1 MVSKVAVVLAAVLCG
16 VVYAKL
22 PEESLPVPDLIKYWG
37 YPVEVH
43 EAKTVDGYYLTL
55 HRIPHGKRYRGAAPK
70 PVVFLQHGL
79 LASSSNW
86 VVNKPEQSLGF
97 MLADAGYDVWLG
109 NVRGNTYSKKH
120 ETYEVDSSQF
130 WDFSFDEISKFDLPA
145 MIECALNKTG
155 QSELYYVGHSQG
167 TMMIW
172 AGLSENPWL
181 HKKIKLVFALAPVAR
196 LEHIYSPIKYLTYF
210 DTAIKM
216 VTEVMG
222 INEFMPSSDAV
233 REIADKG
240 CPLYEKACDGFLEII
255 SGYNKRDL
263 NDTRT
268 PVYLTHTPAG
278 TSMKNIMHFSQL
290 VRDGHFQKYDYGVF
304 GNMYT
309 YKSWNPP
316 KYQINKVNI
325 PVVLISGNNDWLA
338 DPKDVAWLRTQLP
351 RVITHTKVVKYN
363 HLDFI
368 WGMSARN
375 KVYKPIIKMMK
386 RYQRFVGANRI
397 Y

>member
-1 MVSKVAVVLAAVLCG
+1 MVSKIIVLLMAAVCG
-16 VVYAKL
+16 TYAGL
-22 PEESLPVPDLIKYWG
+22 PEESMPVPDLIRYWG
-37 YPVEVH
+37 YPVESH

-55 HRIPHGKRYRGAAPK
+55 HRIPHGKRHRGGANVGPK

-97 MLADAGYDVWLG
+97 MLADAGYDVWMG

-120 ETYEVDSSQF
+120 DTYDIDSKEF

-145 MIECALNKTG
+145 MVELALAKSN
-155 QSELYYVGHSQG
+155 QSSLYYVGHSQG

-172 AGLSENPWL
+172 AGVSENQFL
-181 HKKIKLVFALAPVAR
+181 KDKIKLVFALAPVAR
-196 LEHIYSPIKYLTYF
+196 LKNIYSPIKYLSYF
-210 DTAIKM
+210 DSAIKM
-216 VTEVMG
+216 ASEVLG
-222 INEFMPSSDAV
+222 IREFMPSGDAV
-233 REIADKG
+233 REIAEKG
-240 CPLYEKACDGFLEII
+240 CPLYEKLCDGVLELI
-255 SGYNKRDL
+255 SGYNKADL
-263 NDTRT
+263 NQTRT

-278 TSMKNIMHFSQL
+278 TSMKNMMHFSQL
-290 VRDGHFQKYDYGVF
+290 VMDGHFQKYNYGLF
-304 GNMYT
+304 GNMYV
-309 YKSWNPP
+309 YKTWSPP
-316 KYQINKVNI
+316 KYEINKVNV

-351 RVITHTKVVKYN
+351 QVVKHQKVIKYN

-375 KVYKPIIKMMK
+375 KVYKPIIKTIR
-386 RYQRFVGANRI
+386 RYERLTADD
-397 Y
+397 

>member
-1 MVSKVAVVLAAVLCG
+1 MESSILILLATVLWSVS
-16 VVYAKL
+16 AKL
-22 PEESLPVPDLIKYWG
+22 PEESMPVPDLVKFWG

-55 HRIPHGKRYRGAAPK
+55 HRIPRGKNHQQTNGSK
-70 PVVFLQHGL
+70 PVIFLQHGL

-97 MLADAGYDVWLG
+97 MLADAGYDVWMG

-120 ETYEVDSSQF
+120 QTYAIDSKEF

-145 MIECALNKTG
+145 MIEYALGKSG
-155 QSELYYVGHSQG
+155 QDQLYYVGHSQG

-172 AGLSENPWL
+172 AGVSENQFL
-181 HKKIKLVFALAPVAR
+181 KDKIKLVFALAPVAR
-196 LEHIYSPIKYLTYF
+196 LKNIYSPIKYLSYF
-210 DTAIKM
+210 DGAIKM
-216 VTEVMG
+216 VSQVLG
-222 INEFMPSSDAV
+222 IREFMPSSEAV

-240 CPLYEKACDGFLEII
+240 CPLYEKFCDGVLELI
-255 SGYNKRDL
+255 SGYNKADL
-263 NDTRT
+263 NQTRT

-278 TSMKNIMHFSQL
+278 TSMKNMIHFSQL
-290 VRDGHFQKYDYGVF
+290 VRDGYFQKYDYGFF

-316 KYQINKVNI
+316 KYKIKKVNV
-325 PVVLISGNNDWLA
+325 PVVLISGHNDWLA
-338 DPKDVAWLRTQLP
+338 DPKDVAWLRKQLP
-351 RVITHTKVVKYN
+351 QVISHQKIVKYN

-375 KVYKPIIKMMK
+375 KVYKPIIKMVR
-386 RYQRFVGANRI
+386 RYQRLTKRNRV
-397 Y
+397 